1 MLNWIYVDN
10 TTLEL
15 KYGNRTASIQHIVG
29 EWDWTEDEAGLTLE
43 GWEGFV
49 AVEEEEKDGLR
60 WALYFDRDD
69 DKLGKGKRVQW
80 REVLECCLERRVL
93 SEEQQLKQMEEAD
106 KKMQVKSSGGL
117 KTKWG
122 P

>member
-1 MLNWIYVDN
+1 MDN

-29 EWDWTEDEAGLTLE
+29 EWDWTEDETGLTLE

-49 AVEEEEKDGLR
+49 VVEEEEKDGLR
-60 WALYFDRDD
+60 WALYFDRND
-69 DKLGKGKRVQW
+69 DKLGKGKRVQG
-80 REVLECCLERRVL
+80 REVLECSLERRVL

>member
-43 GWEGFV
+43 GWEGFA
-49 AVEEEEKDGLR
+49 AVEEEEKDGLK
-60 WALYFDRDD
+60 WALYFDRND
-69 DKLGKGKRVQW
+69 DKLGNGKRVQG
-80 REVLECCLERRVL
+80 RKVLECSLERRVL

>member
-29 EWDWTEDEAGLTLE
+29 EWDWTKDEAGLTLE

-60 WALYFDRDD
+60 WALYFDRNDD
-69 DKLGKGKRVQW
+69 RLGNGKRVQG
-80 REVLECCLERRVL
+80 RKVLECSLERRLL

>member
-1 MLNWIYVDN
+1 MDN

-60 WALYFDRDD
+60 WALYFDRND

-80 REVLECCLERRVL
+80 REALECCLERRVL